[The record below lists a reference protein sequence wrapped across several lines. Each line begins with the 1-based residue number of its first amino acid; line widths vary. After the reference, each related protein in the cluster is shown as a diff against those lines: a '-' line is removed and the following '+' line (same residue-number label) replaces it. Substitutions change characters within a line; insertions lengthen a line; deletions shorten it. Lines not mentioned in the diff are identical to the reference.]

1 MVDRLSFQ
9 TTNKQQPTIND
20 SEVGFFSEETEAI
33 FLLKEQARSI
43 KSKKE
48 VFNLMKRQYDQP
60 NHDT

>member
-33 FLLKEQARSI
+33 FLLKEQAA
-43 KSKKE
+43 
-48 VFNLMKRQYDQP
+48 V
-60 NHDT
+60 